1 MKNWRRAKTAQS
13 DARVNMSA
21 ELRDGR
27 DRGWFHIDNVL
38 LDDHGD
44 TIGAI
49 GVAVYAVLAR
59 HADRAGVCF
68 PSYARVAALLDL
80 SRPTVI
86 AAMRKLREAGLIEIQ
101 TVKPPGRRPHNV
113 YTLVDLVH
121 RSRPRT
127 GQADIPVPHM
137 DQSIGQAGVPVHV
150 AHQSIGQAHAPVNDV
165 APTGQSPLPVLVND
179 VDPNQTPEPD
189 PENQT
194 HPLPFV
200 PSGEGAPSSPLAARF
215 ARFWTAY
222 PRKDKKGYAER
233 WWRTHRP
240 DDVWLAAMLAAIAAA
255 KGTAQ
260 WQRAAGQYIPLPI
273 TWLESKGWESEYVPA
288 PLAVGRS
295 ITDDHADTHDI
306 PLAHGKYAAALHPRP
321 PALRC
326 DAAALEGAGGRAHRD
341 GGTGAGGATR
351 DIHGRM
357 P

>member
-38 LDDHGD
+38 LDDHGA

-68 PSYARVAALLDL
+68 PSYARVAALLGL

-86 AAMRKLREAGLIEIQ
+86 AAMRKLGEAGLIEIQ

-121 RSRPRT
+121 RSRIHT
-127 GQADIPVPHM
+127 GQADGPVPHV
-137 DQSIGQAGVPVHV
+137 DQAIGQAGVPVPV
-150 AHQSIGQAHAPVNDV
+150 AHQSTSKAHIPVNDV
-165 APTGQSPLPVLVND
+165 ALTGQSALPVLVKD
-179 VDPNQTPEPD
+179 VDPNQTQQPD

-194 HPLPFV
+194 HSLPFD
-200 PSGEGAPSSPLAARF
+200 PPGEGASSSPHAARF
-215 ARFWTAY
+215 TRFWAAY

-240 DDVWLAAMLAAIAAA
+240 DDAWLATMIAAIAAA

-273 TWLESKGWESEYVPA
+273 TWLESKGWESEYAPA
-288 PLAVGRS
+288 PPAVERS
-295 ITDDHADTHDI
+295 TTDEYADRRDTS
-306 PLAHGKYAAALHPRP
+306 LAHGKYAAALHPQSP
-321 PALRC
+321 TLRC
-326 DAAALEGAGGRAHRD
+326 DTASLAGAGGRAHRH
-341 GGTGAGGATR
+341 GGTGAGGTTH
-351 DIHGRM
+351 DIHG
-357 P
+357 

>member
-1 MKNWRRAKTAQS
+1 
-13 DARVNMSA
+13 MSA

-38 LDDHGD
+38 LDDHGAA
-44 TIGAI
+44 IGAI
-49 GVAVYAVLAR
+49 GVAVYATLAR

-68 PSYARVAALLDL
+68 PSYARIAALLDL

-86 AAMRKLREAGLIEIQ
+86 AAMRKLKEAGLIEIEA
-101 TVKPPGRRPHNV
+101 VREPGRRPRNV

-121 RSRPRT
+121 RLRTQTSQGDIPVRRGDQST
-127 GQADIPVPHM
+127 GQALAPVAIVN
-137 DQSIGQAGVPVHV
+137 QSIGQA
-150 AHQSIGQAHAPVNDV
+150 QAPVNDV
-165 APTGQSPLPVLVND
+165 ALTGQSALPVLVKD
-179 VDPNQTPEPD
+179 VDPNQTQQPD

-194 HPLPFV
+194 HSLPFD
-200 PSGEGAPSSPLAARF
+200 PPGEGASSSPHAARF
-215 ARFWTAY
+215 TRFWAAY

-240 DDVWLAAMLAAIAAA
+240 DDAWLAAMLAAIAAA

-288 PLAVGRS
+288 PPAVERS
-295 ITDDHADTHDI
+295 TTDADADTHDNS
-306 PLAHGKYAAALHPRP
+306 LVHGKYAAALLPGP
-321 PALRC
+321 PTLRC
-326 DAAALEGAGGRAHRD
+326 DAATLAGAGGRAHRN

-351 DIHGRM
+351 DVHG
-357 P
+357 

>member
-1 MKNWRRAKTAQS
+1 MTYWWRLKAAQS
-13 DARVNMSA
+13 DAGVNMST

-38 LDDHGD
+38 LDDHGA

-49 GVAVYAVLAR
+49 GVAVYATLAR

-86 AAMRKLREAGLIEIQ
+86 AAMRKLKEAGLITIE
-101 TVKPPGRRPHNV
+101 TVKAPGRRPRNV
-113 YTLVDLVH
+113 YTLVDLVN

-127 GQADIPVPHM
+127 GQADIPVPHP
-137 DQSIGQAGVPVHV
+137 DPLTGKAGVPVHV

-165 APTGQSPLPVLVND
+165 ALTGQSPLPVLVKD
-179 VDPNQTPEPD
+179 VAPNKTQQPD

-194 HPLPFV
+194 HSPLFV
-200 PSGEGAPSSPLAARF
+200 PPGEDGPSSPHAARF
-215 ARFWTAY
+215 ARFWAAY

-240 DDVWLAAMLAAIAAA
+240 DDAWLATMLVTIAAA

-288 PLAVGRS
+288 PLAVERS
-295 ITDDHADTHDI
+295 ITDDHANTHDT
-306 PLAHGKYAAALHPRP
+306 PLAHGKYAAALHPHP

-326 DAAALEGAGGRAHRD
+326 DAAALEGAGGRTHRD

-351 DIHGRM
+351 DVHG
-357 P
+357 